1 MDKLPDNKIIDFSI
15 MRINKNAQK
24 ICRCK
29 PPQYEIDTTNKLVQ
43 CTKCNAYIHPF
54 DALVGLSENIEWYNE
69 EKIRLNK
76 ERNELID
83 KKSEYVKEI
92 NQLHTKRFR
101 MNQFRTLQNE
111 YMKGLMPH
119 CPHCSKPFD
128 PTEIDRYTNKG
139 YCDYK
144 KKKSRE
150 EKISYVHRYKNKS
163 LETFDETWEK
173 LETLTDEELDK
184 EIEKIKKWLGDD

>member
-1 MDKLPDNKIIDFSI
+1 MKNKPIDFQI

-69 EKIRLNK
+69 EKIRLNE

-83 KKSEYVKEI
+83 KRNNLAKEVNSLSI
-92 NQLHTKRFR
+92 KRFR
-101 MNQFRTLQNE
+101 MNSFRDLQNN
-111 YMKGLMPH
+111 YMKDMMPN
-119 CPHCSKPFD
+119 CPHCGRAFD
-128 PTEIDRYTNKG
+128 PTEVNHYTNKN

-144 KKKSRE
+144 KKRTRE
-150 EKISYVHRYKNKS
+150 EKIAIIHSYRKPS
-163 LETFDETWEK
+163 LEEFNKVWEE
-173 LETLTDEELDK
+173 LESYTDEEINK
-184 EIEKIKKWLGDD
+184 EFDRIERIRDFI

>member
-1 MDKLPDNKIIDFSI
+1 MKNKIIDFQI
-15 MRINKNAQK
+15 MKINRNAQK
-24 ICRCK
+24 ICKCK

-76 ERNELID
+76 ERNELIE
-83 KKSEYVKEI
+83 KKNEYIKEI
-92 NQLHTKRFR
+92 NALHTKRFR
-101 MNQFRTLQNE
+101 MNVFRTLQGSYIE
-111 YMKGLMPH
+111 GLMPH

-128 PTEIDRYTNKG
+128 PTEIDRYTNKD

-144 KKKSRE
+144 RKKSRD
-150 EKISYVHRYKNKS
+150 EKVSYIVMSKKHPTVHEMDS
-163 LETFDETWEK
+163 EWERVEK
-173 LETLTDEELDK
+173 LTDEELDK
-184 EIEKIKKWLGDD
+184 EIEKIKKWSEGEE